1 MKSSL
6 LVQTRSGP
14 KTITLPLVKNYK
26 EVLRLERA
34 NKYIKG
40 IERRKYDNS
49 RKENN
54 SNRKDIGKV
63 ILNCENISKPI

>member
-26 EVLRLERA
+26 KVLRLERA
-34 NKYIKG
+34 DKYIKG
-40 IERRKYDNS
+40 IGRRKYDNS